1 MLSEIFMI
9 VPDHRVTGRCTYA
22 LSDLLTIALLTYICG
37 GEDYVDMSEFAYY
50 RARDFGLLAD
60 RPDRSPSPDTF
71 ERLMSAVAPDEI
83 EKCLIEYGRKFL
95 DTLAEKQVVIDG
107 KKLRGT
113 SPKLHR
119 TKGDYIMN
127 AYVSENHIVVGQQRL
142 KDKENEIVAIPQL
155 IEKPDIEGAV
165 ISIDAI
171 GTQVKIAQDILDK
184 NAHYFLAVKENQ
196 GAMNEQIIDAF
207 RYNKPVD
214 SASQMDADHG
224 RIETR
229 DCRILNADAIEDKDV
244 LARWPGLKTLIE
256 VTSTVDYGNRT
267 ATAVR
272 RYISDEDYPKAA
284 YFNMLARG
292 HWSIENQL
300 HWNLDVTFL
309 EDACRARKGY
319 AALNLST
326 IRKLAMQIIKEHVD
340 KSSLKKRRFKASLSN
355 DYHFRYVNT
364 NNVKSRRN
372 DDAAT
377 QRPVLRIGRPS
388 CRGAGAG
395 HGRAI

>member
-50 RARDFGLLAD
+50 RARDFGLLAE

-71 ERLMSAVAPDEI
+71 ERLMSAVDPDEI
-83 EKCLIEYGRKFL
+83 ERCLVEHGRKFL
-95 DTLAEKQVVIDG
+95 DTLSEKQVVIDG

-113 SPKLHR
+113 SPKQHG

-155 IEKPDIEGAV
+155 IEKLDIEGAV

-229 DCRILNADAIEDKDV
+229 DCRILNADTIEDKDV

>member
-1 MLSEIFMI
+1 MLFLVSLQLTINNIDTKIMLNEIFMT

-50 RARDFGLLAD
+50 RARDFGLLAE

-71 ERLMSAVAPDEI
+71 ERLMSAVDPDEI
-83 EKCLIEYGRKFL
+83 ERCLVEHGRKFL

-113 SPKLHR
+113 SPKQHG

-127 AYVSENHIVVGQQRL
+127 AYVSENHMVVGQQRL

-155 IEKPDIEGAV
+155 IEKLDIEGAV

-171 GTQVKIAQDILDK
+171 GTQVNIAQDILDK

-196 GAMNEQIIDAF
+196 GALNEQIIDAF
-207 RYNKPVD
+207 RYSRPVD

-229 DCRILNADAIEDKDV
+229 DCRILNADIIEDKDV

-355 DYHFRYVNT
+355 DYLTDMLLKAKFC
-364 NNVKSRRN
+364 KF
-372 DDAAT
+372 
-377 QRPVLRIGRPS
+377 
-388 CRGAGAG
+388 
-395 HGRAI
+395 

>member
-1 MLSEIFMI
+1 
-9 VPDHRVTGRCTYA
+9 
-22 LSDLLTIALLTYICG
+22 
-37 GEDYVDMSEFAYY
+37 MSEFAYY

-60 RPDRSPSPDTF
+60 RPDRSLSPDTF
-71 ERLMSAVAPDEI
+71 ERLMSAVDPDEI
-83 EKCLIEYGRKFL
+83 ERCLVEHGRKFF

-113 SPKLHR
+113 SPKQHGS
-119 TKGDYIMN
+119 KGDYIMN
-127 AYVSENHIVVGQQRL
+127 AYVSENHMVVGQQRL

-155 IEKPDIEGAV
+155 LEKLDIEGAI

-171 GTQVKIAQDILDK
+171 GTQVNIAQDILDRK
-184 NAHYFLAVKENQ
+184 AHYFLAVKDNQ
-196 GAMNEQIIDAF
+196 GALNEQVIDAF
-207 RYNKPVD
+207 RYNKPTD
-214 SASQMDADHG
+214 SASQMDAGHG
-224 RIETR
+224 RMETR
-229 DCRILNADAIEDKDV
+229 DCRILNADTIEDKDV
-244 LARWPGLKTLIE
+244 LARWPGLKTLVE
-256 VTSTVDYGNRT
+256 VTSTVDYGDHT
-267 ATAVR
+267 ATSLR
-272 RYISDEDYPKAA
+272 RYISDEDFPKAA

-355 DYHFRYVNT
+355 DYLTDMLLKAKF
-364 NNVKSRRN
+364 
-372 DDAAT
+372 
-377 QRPVLRIGRPS
+377 
-388 CRGAGAG
+388 
-395 HGRAI
+395 

>member
-1 MLSEIFMI
+1 MRYNICVSHIILVSLYLKTNNIDAEIMLNEIFMT
-9 VPDHRVTGRCTYA
+9 VPDHRVMGRCTYA

-50 RARDFGLLAD
+50 RARDFGLLSD

-71 ERLMSAVAPDEI
+71 ERLMSAVNPDEI
-83 EKCLIEYGRKFL
+83 ERCLIEHGRKFL

-113 SPKLHR
+113 SPRQHG

-142 KDKENEIVAIPQL
+142 KDKENEIVAIPRL
-155 IEKPDIEGAV
+155 LEKLDIEDAV
-165 ISIDAI
+165 VSIDAI
-171 GTQVKIAQDILDK
+171 GTQVNIAQCILDK
-184 NAHYFLAVKENQ
+184 KAHYFLAVKENQ
-196 GAMNEQIIDAF
+196 GALNGQIINSF
-207 RYNKPVD
+207 RYNKPID

-229 DCRILNADAIEDKDV
+229 DCRILDADTIEDKDV
-244 LARWPGLKTLIE
+244 LARWPGLKTLVE
-256 VTSTVDYGNRT
+256 VTSTVDYGDHT
-267 ATAVR
+267 ATTVR
-272 RYISDEDYPKAA
+272 RYISDEDFPKAA

-319 AALNLST
+319 AALNIST

-340 KSSLKKRRFKASLSN
+340 KSSLKKKRFKASLSN
-355 DYHFRYVNT
+355 DYLTDILIKAKF
-364 NNVKSRRN
+364 
-372 DDAAT
+372 
-377 QRPVLRIGRPS
+377 
-388 CRGAGAG
+388 
-395 HGRAI
+395 